1 MTESAR
7 EAAQFRKG
15 KSPIIAKY
23 SDDHKKL
30 FSAIAGRGFLSLPGY
45 AYDLENGLELTA
57 KQALSELSMKI
68 LGETIERELKQSGI
82 DYDLAYKNALMA
94 WEIEKQALMAAWDM
108 ELAGIKNSEAQDEET
123 LNRLEIETAK
133 RGTYLIEQKTAIE
146 LAAEDYKL
154 QLAELDG
161 ATAPYEVTLANEKL
175 LTAQK
180 KLEII
185 PILQQ
190 IVAKE
195 QEVLAAEREKAGYYS
210 ELIAAEQE
218 IATKKQTTLI
228 PAVLDLVNVSEE
240 YTDALA
246 QQNIIEGQIADEK
259 AVQAGIAKENAEQ
272 KVLTAQQDIALAEA
286 DLALATQKEL
296 LAEARYQT
304 ESRLLDASTANTLAL
319 TAAETGS
326 EATILTTEKAAQAYV
341 LDEKGTT
348 VTAENSI
355 KQRSSSTNTSA
366 EAGKIRRIA
375 ESEANKI
382 ARLADLNAESK
393 LTASLTHLIG

>member
-7 EAAQFRKG
+7 ETAQFRKG

-68 LGETIERELKQSGI
+68 LGETIERELKQAGV
-82 DYDLAYKNALMA
+82 DCDLAYKVAAIA
-94 WEIEKQALMAAWDM
+94 WEIKKQALMAAWDK

-146 LAAEDYKL
+146 LAAEAYKL
-154 QLAELDG
+154 QLAALDG
-161 ATAPYEVTLANEKL
+161 ATASYEVTLTSEKL

-195 QEVLAAEREKAGYYS
+195 QEVIAAEKEKAGYYAD
-210 ELIAAEQE
+210 LITAEQE
-218 IATKKQTTLI
+218 IATKKQKTLI

-240 YTDALA
+240 YTDALTK
-246 QQNIIEGQIADEK
+246 QIIIEGKIADEK
-259 AVQAGIAKENAEQ
+259 AVQADIAKENAEQ
-272 KVLTAQQDIALAEA
+272 KVLIAQQEIDLAKA
-286 DLALATQKEL
+286 DLALETQKVL
-296 LAEARYQT
+296 LDKAKYQT
-304 ESRLLDASTANTLAL
+304 ENSLLTKSTSDTQAL
-319 TAAETGS
+319 TAAEIAAD
-326 EATILTTEKAAQAYV
+326 ATILDEEVETQAYV
-341 LDEKGTT
+341 LDKKGTT
-348 VTAENSI
+348 VSAENAI
-355 KQRSSSTNTSA
+355 KLKSSGTISDAEKSKIQGVTN
-366 EAGKIRRIA
+366 
-375 ESEANKI
+375 SEANKI

>member
-30 FSAIAGRGFLSLPGY
+30 FSAIAGRGFFFLPGY
-45 AYDLENGLELTA
+45 AYEAENDLELTA
-57 KQALSELSMKI
+57 KQALSELNMTI
-68 LGETIERELKQSGI
+68 LKETIERELKQSGI

-94 WEIEKQALMAAWDM
+94 WEIEKQALMAAWDT
-108 ELAGIKNSEAQDEET
+108 ELAGIKKGEAQDEET

-146 LAAEDYKL
+146 LAAEAYKL
-154 QLAELDG
+154 QLAALDG
-161 ATAPYEVTLANEKL
+161 ATASYEVTLTSEKL

-195 QEVLAAEREKAGYYS
+195 QEVIAAEKEKAGYYAD
-210 ELIAAEQE
+210 LITAEQE
-218 IATKKQTTLI
+218 IATKKQKTLI

-240 YTDALA
+240 YTDALTK
-246 QQNIIEGQIADEK
+246 QIIIEGKIADEK
-259 AVQAGIAKENAEQ
+259 AVQADIAKENAEQ
-272 KVLTAQQDIALAEA
+272 KVLIAQQEIDLAKA
-286 DLALATQKEL
+286 DLALETQKVL
-296 LAEARYQT
+296 LDKAKYQT
-304 ESRLLDASTANTLAL
+304 ENSLLTKSTSDTQAL
-319 TAAETGS
+319 TAAEIAAD
-326 EATILTTEKAAQAYV
+326 ATILDEEVETQAYV
-341 LDEKGTT
+341 LDKKGTT
-348 VTAENSI
+348 VSAENAI
-355 KQRSSSTNTSA
+355 KLKSSGTISDAEKSKIQGVTN
-366 EAGKIRRIA
+366 
-375 ESEANKI
+375 SEANKI